1 MIRKEIELKSMYS
14 LGACRALVTDNSV
27 SIKAY
32 GIAGCLKAWLTG
44 KSESLELGN
53 LVNGSI
59 EKRVDTSG
67 YNGILITQSGR
78 QMFYG
83 RFISEEEEKSKEK
96 EICEEMT
103 PKEACEE
110 TKPKEE
116 HRESCG
122 EMTPKEEPK
131 ESCKEATPEEEPKEY
146 CGRIIQNSEPSPDKI
161 LSFNDGYSWRKITD
175 RSFPSDSLSV
185 RYILSHRSFYNS
197 FLLHGKYFYG
207 EKDNNVAVAIECDIK
222 NEPHP
227 FPNLSGFSV
236 LRDGYMIICAN
247 TVSKNFCE
255 YEY

>member
-1 MIRKEIELKSMYS
+1 MHS
-14 LGACRALVTDNSV
+14 LGACRASVTDTGV

-44 KSESLELGN
+44 KAESLELGN

-59 EKRVDTSG
+59 EKNVDTSG

-83 RFISEEEEKSKEK
+83 RFISEEEESSAEK
-96 EICEEMT
+96 EVRGET
-103 PKEACEE
+103 APKD
-110 TKPKEE
+110 
-116 HRESCG
+116 
-122 EMTPKEEPK
+122 EPK
-131 ESCKEATPEEEPKEY
+131 EPRGE
-146 CGRIIQNSEPSPDKI
+146 IIQNNEPSPDKI

-175 RSFPSDSLSV
+175 RSFPSDSLSI

-207 EKDNNVAVAIECDIK
+207 EKDNRVAVAIECDIK

-227 FPNLSGFSV
+227 FHNLAGFSV
-236 LRDGYMIICAN
+236 LRDGYMIICAD
-247 TVSKNFCE
+247 TDSKNFCE

>member
-14 LGACRALVTDNSV
+14 LGSCRALVTDNSV

-44 KSESLELGN
+44 RGESLEIGN

-59 EKRVDTSG
+59 EKKVDTSG
-67 YNGILITQSGR
+67 FNGILITQSGR

-83 RFISEEEEKSKEK
+83 RFLSEDEEMPEVKEEAEKACEMHVAEEISDNTCEIAEEKD
-96 EICEEMT
+96 
-103 PKEACEE
+103 
-110 TKPKEE
+110 
-116 HRESCG
+116 
-122 EMTPKEEPK
+122 EPY
-131 ESCKEATPEEEPKEY
+131 T
-146 CGRIIQNSEPSPDKI
+146 DKI
-161 LSFNDGYSWRKITD
+161 FSFNDGYSWRAVTD
-175 RSFPSDSLSV
+175 RSFPSDSLSI

-207 EKDNNVAVAIECDIK
+207 KKNEKEAVAIECDIK

-236 LRDGYMIICAN
+236 IRDGYIIVCAD
-247 TVSKNFCE
+247 TASKNFCE